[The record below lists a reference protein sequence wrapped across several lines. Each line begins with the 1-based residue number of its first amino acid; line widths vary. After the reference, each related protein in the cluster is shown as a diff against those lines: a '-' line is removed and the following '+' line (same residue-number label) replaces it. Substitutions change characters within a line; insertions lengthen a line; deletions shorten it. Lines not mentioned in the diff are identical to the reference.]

1 MSTRLDELTE
11 QVDEYLLRL
20 GLDGEVTGDGFWT
33 GRFGSTVLAVS
44 VFEDAPH
51 TYVRIAAIVLVGAQ
65 TSLDLLTRL
74 LRLNAETRF
83 GAFQLFD
90 DQTVA
95 FTHTLVADQLRFEP
109 FEYALRYVGQV
120 ADDHDEELQAL
131 AGGERGEDL
140 ISAPGGG

>member
-1 MSTRLDELTE
+1 MSGRLEQLTDR
-11 QVDEYLLRL
+11 VDEFLLRM
-20 GLDGEVTGDGFWT
+20 GLEGDVTADGFWT
-33 GRFGSTVLAVS
+33 GRFGSTVLLVS
-44 VFEDAPH
+44 IFEDGPH
-51 TYVRIAAIVLVGAQ
+51 TYVRLAAVVLVGAQ

-74 LRLNAETRF
+74 LRLNSETRF

-95 FTHTLVADQLRFEP
+95 FTHTLVADHMPYEV

-131 AGGERGEDL
+131 AGGERGEDVVGEPP
-140 ISAPGGG
+140 S